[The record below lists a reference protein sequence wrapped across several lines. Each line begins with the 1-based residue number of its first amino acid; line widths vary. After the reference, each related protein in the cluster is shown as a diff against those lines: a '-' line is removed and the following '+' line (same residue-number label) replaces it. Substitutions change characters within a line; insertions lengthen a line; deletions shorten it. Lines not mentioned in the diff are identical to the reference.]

1 MAKRTTAYI
10 GLGSNL
16 GDREASIRR
25 ALKLLADT
33 EHIQVSSV
41 SDLIETPPLG
51 HFDQPKF
58 INGVAEVK
66 TTLGAEDLY
75 KALVEVEKRLGRE
88 RHGKWLPRT
97 IDLDL
102 LLFGAEVVNLPYLT
116 IPHPQMHLRW
126 FVLKGLCQLNPDLL
140 HPTIKV
146 RVSELAARLNES
158 DFALNPHVPQVI
170 SVAGVIGVGKTTLA
184 QGLAK
189 QLDCK
194 LLLEP
199 YDTNPFLPE
208 VYAGKKELA
217 LDCQLYFLTNR
228 AEQLNHRSLRQGQIA
243 VSDYIFDQERIYASR
258 LLNAQ
263 QLALYEQIHKPLSGA
278 VTPPVLVVYL
288 CDSIKRC
295 LQRIRRRN
303 RPYEQKI
310 ELEFLQALSSDYECL
325 FAAWKVCPVI
335 RLSMSKFNCL
345 RNNDIEHLANQVRYY
360 VGSPYVIASG
370 AKQS

>member
-1 MAKRTTAYI
+1 MTRPTTAYI

-25 ALKLLADT
+25 ALKLLADVGR
-33 EHIQVSSV
+33 IKVSGV

-51 HFDQPKF
+51 YFDQPKF
-58 INGVAEVK
+58 INGVAELK

-75 KALVEVEKRLGRE
+75 KALVEAEERLGRE

-116 IPHPQMHLRW
+116 IPHPQMHLRS

-146 RVSELAARLNES
+146 RVSELAARLNNS
-158 DFALNPHVPQVI
+158 DFALNPNVPQVI

-184 QGLAK
+184 KSLSER
-189 QLDCK
+189 LDCK

-228 AEQLNHRSLRQGQIA
+228 AEQLNHRTLRQGQAA
-243 VSDYIFDQERIYASR
+243 VSDYIFNQERIYAGR
-258 LLNAQ
+258 LLNAR
-263 QLALYEQIHKPLSGA
+263 QLALYEQIHKPFSAA

-303 RPYEQKI
+303 RPYEQNI
-310 ELEFLQALSSDYECL
+310 APEFLQALNCDYEQL
-325 FAAWKVCPVI
+325 FAEWKVCPVI
-335 RLSMSKFNCL
+335 RLSMSRFDAT
-345 RNNDIEHLANQVRYY
+345 RDGDIEHLANQVRHY
-360 VGSPYVIASG
+360 VAL
-370 AKQS
+370 QN

>member
-1 MAKRTTAYI
+1 MSPTAYI

-16 GDREASIRR
+16 GDRQGSIRR

-33 EHIQVSSV
+33 EDIQVCGV
-41 SDLIETPPLG
+41 SELIETPPLG
-51 HFDQPKF
+51 YFDQPKF
-58 INGVAEVK
+58 INGVAELK
-66 TTLGAEDLY
+66 TTLSAEDLY

-146 RVSELAARLNES
+146 RVRELAARLNEA
-158 DFALNPHVPQVI
+158 DFALNPNVPQVV

-184 QGLAK
+184 KALAE

-217 LDCQLYFLTNR
+217 LDCQLYFLTSR

-243 VSDYIFDQERIYASR
+243 VSDYIFNQERIYASR

-263 QLALYEQIHKPLSGA
+263 QLALYEQIYKPLSGRITA
-278 VTPPVLVVYL
+278 PVLVIYPQ
-288 CDSIKRC
+288 DSVQKC
-295 LQRIRRRN
+295 LERIHERN

-310 ELEFLQALSSDYECL
+310 KLSFLEGLDSDYRHL
-325 FAAWKVCPVI
+325 FAGWTVCPVI
-335 RLSMSKFNCL
+335 RLSMSKFDCL

-360 VGSPYVIASG
+360 VGSPSVIASG

>member
-1 MAKRTTAYI
+1 MSPTAYI

-33 EHIQVSSV
+33 EHIQVSGV

-66 TTLGAEDLY
+66 TTLSAEDLY
-75 KALVEVEKRLGRE
+75 KTLVEVEKRLGRE

-102 LLFGAEVVNLPYLT
+102 LLFGREVVNLPYLT

-158 DFALNPHVPQVI
+158 DFALNPNVPQVV

-184 QGLAK
+184 KALAE

-217 LDCQLYFLTNR
+217 LDCQLYFLTSR
-228 AEQLNHRSLRQGQIA
+228 AEQLNHRTLRQGQIA

-258 LLNAQ
+258 LLNGQ
-263 QLALYEQIHKPLSGA
+263 QLDLYDQIHRPFSA
-278 VTPPVLVVYL
+278 QVAPPGLVIYL
-288 CDSIKRC
+288 QDSVQKC
-295 LQRIRRRN
+295 LERIHERN

-310 ELEFLQALSSDYECL
+310 ELKFLEGLDSDYQHL
-325 FAAWKVCPVI
+325 FAGWKVCPVI
-335 RLSMSKFNCL
+335 RLSISQFNCRRKADAQWL
-345 RNNDIEHLANQVRYY
+345 VNQVKHY
-360 VGSPYVIASG
+360 VAV
-370 AKQS
+370 

>member
-1 MAKRTTAYI
+1 MSPTAYI
-10 GLGSNL
+10 GFGSNL
-16 GDREASIRR
+16 GDRQATIRR
-25 ALKLLADT
+25 ALKVLADT
-33 EHIQVSSV
+33 EHIQVSGV

-51 HFDQPKF
+51 YFDQPKF
-58 INGVAEVK
+58 INGVAELK
-66 TTLGAEDLY
+66 TTLSAEDLY

-116 IPHPQMHLRW
+116 IPHSQMHLRS

-140 HPTIKV
+140 HPTMKV
-146 RVSELAARLNES
+146 RVSELAVRLNES
-158 DFALNPHVPQVI
+158 DFALNSKVPQLI

-184 QGLAK
+184 EALAE

-217 LDCQLYFLTNR
+217 LDCQLYFLTSR
-228 AEQLNHRSLRQGQIA
+228 AEQLNHRTLRQGQIT
-243 VSDYIFDQERIYASR
+243 VSDYIFNQERIYSTR

-263 QLALYEQIHKPLSGA
+263 QLALYEQIYKPFSA
-278 VTPPVLVVYL
+278 QVAPPVLVIYL
-288 CDSIKRC
+288 CDSMEKC

-310 ELEFLQALSSDYECL
+310 KLEFVQALSSDYEQL
-325 FAAWKVCPVI
+325 FTEWKVCPVI
-335 RLSMSKFNCL
+335 RLSMSKFNCR
-345 RNNDIEHLANQVRYY
+345 RNNDIEHLANQIRFY
-360 VGSPYVIASG
+360 IAAQG
-370 AKQS
+370 

>member
-1 MAKRTTAYI
+1 MTRPTTAYI

-33 EHIQVSSV
+33 EHIQVSGV

-51 HFDQPKF
+51 YFDQPKF

-66 TTLGAEDLY
+66 TTLSAEDLY

-102 LLFGAEVVNLPYLT
+102 LLFGAQVVNLPYLT
-116 IPHPQMHLRW
+116 IPHPQMHLRS

-146 RVSELAARLNES
+146 RVGELVARLNES
-158 DFALNPHVPQVI
+158 DFALNPHVPQVV
-170 SVAGVIGVGKTTLA
+170 SVAGIIGVGKTTLA
-184 QGLAK
+184 KALAQ

-208 VYAGKKELA
+208 VYAGKKDLA
-217 LDCQLYFLTNR
+217 LDSQLYFLTNR
-228 AEQLNHRSLRQGQIA
+228 AEQLNHRTLRQGQIV

-263 QLALYEQIHKPLSGA
+263 QLALYEQIHKPFSAQVAAPG
-278 VTPPVLVVYL
+278 LVMYL
-288 CDSIKRC
+288 QDSAKKC
-295 LQRIRRRN
+295 LERIRRRN

-310 ELEFLQALSSDYECL
+310 ELKFLEGLDSDYRHL
-325 FAAWKVCPVI
+325 FAEWKVCPVI
-335 RLSMSKFNCL
+335 RLSMSKFNC
-345 RNNDIEHLANQVRYY
+345 RRQADIERLANQVRFY
-360 VGSPYVIASG
+360 VA
-370 AKQS
+370 AHD

>member
-1 MAKRTTAYI
+1 MSPTAYI

-16 GDREASIRR
+16 GDRQATIRR

-33 EHIQVSSV
+33 EHIQVSGV

-51 HFDQPKF
+51 YFDQPKF

-66 TTLGAEDLY
+66 TTLSAEDLY
-75 KALVEVEKRLGRE
+75 KTLVEVEKRLGRE
-88 RHGKWLPRT
+88 QHGKWLPRT

-140 HPTIKV
+140 HPTMKV
-146 RVSELAARLNES
+146 QVSELAARLNES
-158 DFALNPHVPQVI
+158 DFALNPHIPQVI

-184 QGLAK
+184 KSLAE

-217 LDCQLYFLTNR
+217 LDCQLYFLTSR
-228 AEQLNHRSLRQGQIA
+228 AEQLNHRILRQGQIA
-243 VSDYIFDQERIYASR
+243 VSDYIFDQERIYAGR

-263 QLALYEQIHKPLSGA
+263 QLALYEQIHKPFSA
-278 VTPPVLVVYL
+278 QVAAPVLVIYL
-288 CDSIKRC
+288 QDSVQKC
-295 LQRIRRRN
+295 LERIRERN

-310 ELEFLQALSSDYECL
+310 KLKFLESLDSDYRHL
-325 FAAWKVCPVI
+325 FAEWKVSPVI
-335 RLSMSKFNCL
+335 RLSMSKFNCR
-345 RNNDIEHLANQVRYY
+345 RNNDIEHLVNQVRFY
-360 VGSPYVIASG
+360 VA
-370 AKQS
+370 AQS

>member
-1 MAKRTTAYI
+1 MTKQTTAYI

-16 GDREASIRR
+16 GKRQETIRR
-25 ALKLLADT
+25 ALKLLADG
-33 EHIQVSSV
+33 EHIEVSSV

-51 HFDQPKF
+51 YFEQPKF

-66 TTLGAEDLY
+66 TTLGAEGLY
-75 KALVEVEKRLGRE
+75 KTLVEVEKRLGRE

-116 IPHPQMHLRW
+116 IPHPQMHLRS

-146 RVSELAARLNES
+146 RVSELCARLNGS
-158 DFALNPHVPQVI
+158 DFALNPDVPQVV
-170 SVAGVIGVGKTTLA
+170 SVAGVIGVGKTILA
-184 QGLAK
+184 ERLSAA
-189 QLDCK
+189 LDCR

-217 LDCQLYFLTNR
+217 LDSQLYFLTNR
-228 AEQLNHRSLRQGQIA
+228 AEQLNFKTLPRGQIA
-243 VSDYIFDQERIYASR
+243 VSDYIFNQERIYAAK
-258 LLNAQ
+258 LLSDQ
-263 QLALYEQIHKPLSGA
+263 QLALYEQIYRPFSA
-278 VTPPVLVVYL
+278 QVAPPVSVIYL
-288 CDSIKRC
+288 RDSTKKC

-310 ELEFLQALSSDYECL
+310 EVEFLEALAKDYEQL
-325 FAAWKVCPVI
+325 FAGWDVCPVI
-335 RLSMSKFNCL
+335 RLSMPQFDAT
-345 RNNDIEHLANQVRYY
+345 REGDIEHLANQVRSY
-360 VGSPYVIASG
+360 VVCSDGRP
-370 AKQS
+370 

>member
-1 MAKRTTAYI
+1 MTRPTTAYI

-16 GDREASIRR
+16 GNRQESIRR

-33 EHIQVSSV
+33 EHIQVSGV

-51 HFDQPKF
+51 YFDQPKF
-58 INGVAEVK
+58 INGVAELK
-66 TTLGAEDLY
+66 TTLSAEDLY
-75 KALVEVEKRLGRE
+75 KTLVEVEKRLGRE

-116 IPHPQMHLRW
+116 VPHPQMHLRW

-146 RVSELAARLNES
+146 RVSELAARLNDS
-158 DFALNPHVPQVI
+158 DFALNPNVPQVI

-217 LDCQLYFLTNR
+217 LDCQLYFLTSR

-243 VSDYIFDQERIYASR
+243 VSDYIFNQERIYASR

-263 QLALYEQIHKPLSGA
+263 QLALYEQIYKPLSGR
-278 VTPPVLVVYL
+278 VTAPVLVIYL
-288 CDSIKRC
+288 QDSVQKC
-295 LQRIRRRN
+295 LERIHERN

-310 ELEFLQALSSDYECL
+310 ELQFLQALGSDYERL
-325 FAAWKVCPVI
+325 FAEWKVCPVI
-335 RLSMSKFNCL
+335 RPLMSRFDAM
-345 RNNDIEHLANQVRYY
+345 RDSDIEHLANQVRFY
-360 VGSPYVIASG
+360 VA
-370 AKQS
+370 AHD